1 MKAGEYHLTFAYP
14 TQFLGLRL
22 LDLDDHIGL
31 GVDLVDG
38 IDEGCPSL
46 DVVHVGHAGAAV
58 SMSTVCPASTKS
70 RAPTGNMPTRS
81 SSALISLGTPM
92 IMILRLLCWTAS
104 CVALVLRIKQLLLLP
119 PDPFAN
125 WLGRCC
131 RSNLALTDVPSPH
144 RNFTDQD
151 PMPGLPNG
159 GDPLTDDFLSG
170 PGVGDPIPDF
180 ELPDAYGRLVRFA
193 DRPPRTRR

>member
-1 MKAGEYHLTFAYP
+1 MEVGEYHLTFASP

-22 LDLDDHIGL
+22 LDLDDHVGL

-92 IMILRLLCWTAS
+92 IMILRLLCWAAS